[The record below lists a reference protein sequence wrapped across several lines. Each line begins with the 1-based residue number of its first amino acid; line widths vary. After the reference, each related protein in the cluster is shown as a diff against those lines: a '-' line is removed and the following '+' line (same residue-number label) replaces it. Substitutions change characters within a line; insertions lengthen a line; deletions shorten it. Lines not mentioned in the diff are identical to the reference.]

1 MRIKLLIFSLLFS
14 VIGWS
19 QTVISAWTFPT
30 TTGNAPATLA
40 AECGVFSASANLYA
54 DGTNGSSNWSVA
66 TTRQYFGGVIPSAS
80 LCGVTTATGAY
91 SLVAPATP
99 FNNGFSIV
107 FKMPTTGYQD
117 LILTYDTRGT
127 AAGYTTHDWAYSTDG
142 SSFTNFS
149 TIGGRNTTTFS
160 TQTVDFSSVSALDNI
175 AFVYVRL
182 TVTGATVSGGNNRFD
197 NVKFSATLLPT
208 SPEINIQGNLTTI
221 TDGDNIPSITD
232 DTDFGTTTTSTNV
245 VKTYTIQ
252 NTGTANLSVTNVAM
266 NTGSVFTVGGITLP
280 ATIPAS
286 GSTTFTVTFNS
297 ASTGTFNDT
306 VVVTSNDA
314 DETTYNYDVTA
325 TIPAGSSPEINIQGN
340 STTIADGDVTPA
352 IADDTDFGTTTTST
366 NVVKTYTI
374 QNTGTANLSV
384 TNVAMNT
391 GSVFTVGGITLPETV
406 LPGASTTFT
415 VTFNSAATGTFTD
428 TVLVTSDDADEATYN
443 YNVTATIPAATP
455 EINIQGNSTIITD
468 GDVTPSLTDDTSFGS
483 AMVSTN
489 IVKTFAIQNTG
500 TTDLNVSAIAMT
512 TGTRYVVGGITLPA

>member
-1 MRIKLLIFSLLFS
+1 MRIKLLIISLLFS
-14 VIGWS
+14 VIGWG

-40 AECGVFSASANLYA
+40 AECGTFSASSNLYA

-66 TTRQYFGGVIPSAS
+66 TTRQYFGGVAPSSS
-80 LCGVTTATGAY
+80 LCGVTAATGAY
-91 SLVAPATP
+91 SLVTPATP

-127 AAGYTTHDWAYSTDG
+127 ASGYTTHDWAYSTDG
-142 SSFTNFS
+142 TSFTNFS
-149 TIGGRNTTTFS
+149 TIGGRNATTFS
-160 TQTVDFSSVSALDNI
+160 SQTVDFSPVSALDNKS
-175 AFVYVRL
+175 FVYIKL
-182 TVTGATVSGGNNRFD
+182 TVTGGTVAGGNNRFD
-197 NVKFSATLLPT
+197 NVKFSGTAIPL
-208 SPEINIQGNLTTI
+208 PEINIQGNATTI
-221 TDGDNIPSITD
+221 ADGDVTPSVTD
-232 DTDFGTTTTSTNV
+232 DTDFGSTTTSTNV

-280 ATIPAS
+280 ATIAAG

-297 ASTGTFNDT
+297 ASTGTFTDT
-306 VVVTSNDA
+306 VLLTSNDA
-314 DETTYNYDVTA
+314 DEATYNYDVTA
-325 TIPAGSSPEINIQGN
+325 TIPAASSPEINIQGN

-352 IADDTDFGTTTTST
+352 VADDTDFGTTSTST

-391 GSVFTVGGITLPETV
+391 GSVFTVGGITLPATV

-415 VTFNSAATGTFTD
+415 VTFNSASTGTFND

-443 YNVTATIPAATP
+443 YEVTANIPAPAP
-455 EINIQGNSTIITD
+455 EINIQGNSVSIVD

-483 AMVSTN
+483 TAVSTN
-489 IVKTFAIQNTG
+489 IVKTFTIQNTG
-500 TTDLNVSAIAMT
+500 NQIYCWRYRITGYCSPWRINNVY
-512 TGTRYVVGGITLPA
+512 GYF